1 MLIINNTTD
10 NQYNLQ
16 YSENLLELKK
26 MIKLIC
32 RVFVDH
38 LTASNAFFGDDGKNI
53 FNKTGIHYE

>member
-26 MIKLIC
+26 KLSNW
-32 RVFVDH
+32 FADH
-38 LTASNAFFGDDGKNI
+38 LTASNAFFGDDGNNI

>member
-16 YSENLLELKK
+16 YSENLLEHLKK
-26 MIKLIC
+26 FFY

-38 LTASNAFFGDDGKNI
+38 LTASNAFFGDDGNNI